1 MKPAWSFSPRRP
13 THVTNWQWKEK
24 GTNLPGEDSDGD
36 VTDLTVTGLANQIEL
51 PLRWLQEGFEDA
63 KKERAAGIEEQ
74 WKPQRTN
81 KAMFG
86 VELNRGDCIGSP
98 KMSDSVSIS
107 SLGSQ
112 SWVIAFLWTLKEA
125 GGALENLTSAC
136 AAMKKGKLL
145 GGN

>member
-1 MKPAWSFSPRRP
+1 
-13 THVTNWQWKEK
+13 
-24 GTNLPGEDSDGD
+24 
-36 VTDLTVTGLANQIEL
+36 
-51 PLRWLQEGFEDA
+51 
-63 KKERAAGIEEQ
+63 
-74 WKPQRTN
+74 
-81 KAMFG
+81 MFG

-98 KMSDSVSIS
+98 KMSDSVPIS